1 MKKITTLICLLVL
14 MGGSAYGEEA
24 DHRGAEGSPSRQDQR
39 ELSGERQ
46 ALEKEIQ
53 QKMKDGDTAGAKAAR
68 AKLHDLNREISRD
81 RREINHDRREMN
93 RDSKE
98 QRQGKSDVEPQG
110 PPSRQGKSGRREETR
125 DDRRENHG
133 DRRELSR
140 DHREQQQDRRAQ
152 K

>member
-81 RREINHDRREMN
+81 RREIN
-93 RDSKE
+93 
-98 QRQGKSDVEPQG
+98 Q
-110 PPSRQGKSGRREETR
+110 
-125 DDRRENHG
+125 
-133 DRRELSR
+133 DRRELNR
-140 DHREQQQDRRAQ
+140 DHREQQQDRRERRNEDGGRDSGQ
-152 K
+152 GRRHGR